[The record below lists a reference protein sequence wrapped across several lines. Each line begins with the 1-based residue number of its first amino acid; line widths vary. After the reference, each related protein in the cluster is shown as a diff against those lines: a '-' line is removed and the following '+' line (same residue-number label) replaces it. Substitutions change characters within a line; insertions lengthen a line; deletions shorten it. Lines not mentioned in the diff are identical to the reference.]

1 MFFFFSI
8 FFYWSIPVANLF
20 HLYPFFCSLSSFM
33 FFFFFIDP
41 FQWLIFSTYNPFF
54 FFFLFLF
61 FFFFFSG
68 KNIHRTKYSTLQ
80 NTYLQL
86 RQEYT
91 YIHIYFTFDKIK
103 NYTKA
108 PVQKSNLRC
117 KRIMS
122 SRYFVEQPCFV
133 SALATC
139 KDVGIQRNSLICC
152 CWTVSRRRLMS
163 ICRRLFSTAV
173 EEWTEST
180 SDLLSLRM
188 DMGIRHSLSE
198 NSIDDSI

>member
-1 MFFFFSI
+1 M
-8 FFYWSIPVANLF
+8 ANLF
-20 HLYPFFCSLSSFM
+20 HLYPFFMFSFLIHVF

-54 FFFLFLF
+54 CS
-61 FFFFFSG
+61 FFFFFSR

-86 RQEYT
+86 HQEYT

-103 NYTKA
+103 YYTKA

-139 KDVGIQRNSLICC
+139 KDVGTQRNSLICC
-152 CWTVSRRRLMS
+152 Y
-163 ICRRLFSTAV
+163 
-173 EEWTEST
+173 
-180 SDLLSLRM
+180 
-188 DMGIRHSLSE
+188 
-198 NSIDDSI
+198 